1 MRCCRHCEKSKVT
14 MDCFVALWAP
24 RNDEQRLQSCHG
36 PRNDEQRLQIC
47 QEPRNDVLGL
57 LQGKAFK
64 LVCAAADKLKVQ
76 FADSIRKA
84 YVCCKGFPDI

>member
-1 MRCCRHCEKSKVT
+1 MTRS
-14 MDCFVALWAP
+14 DCKAARSFAMTSSNCKAARGLAMTI
-24 RNDEQRLQSCHG
+24 LAG
-36 PRNDEQRLQIC
+36 F
-47 QEPRNDVLGL
+47 PRNDVLGL
-57 LQGKAFK
+57 LQGKALK

>member
-1 MRCCRHCEKSKVT
+1 MRCCRHCEKSKVI

-24 RNDEQRLQSCHG
+24 RNDKKRLQS
-36 PRNDEQRLQIC
+36 C

-57 LQGKAFK
+57 LQGKALK
-64 LVCAAADKLKVQ
+64 LMCAAADKLKVQ

-84 YVCCKGFPDI
+84 YVCCKVFPDI